1 MMTDVQAEF
10 LDIVNYFNETIMT
23 NKLVVNSRLQRKFNK
38 SVHQTTAACAA
49 AATTTG
55 DEGGGGEPSPPWS
68 NDYFYTYIFRKNK
81 DIQNDLFI
89 YNRKLTYFY
98 LYNKKVYEVF
108 SVVLIV
114 LSSSLTL
121 IEGIALCFDPVVHTT
136 IVTLVISMT
145 IGVLTSVLKF
155 FNFKNETEDII
166 KIKEKVNMCSTKI
179 FTFDKKLKSQLYL
192 KYNDVVPPE
201 LLDEDENNIP
211 E

>member
-1 MMTDVQAEF
+1 MTQIQKEF
-10 LDIVNYFNETIMT
+10 MEIVNYFNETIMT
-23 NKLVVNSRLQRKFNK
+23 NKIIVSSRLQQKFEK
-38 SVHQTTAACAA
+38 LPPPPDPPPTSKTPV
-49 AATTTG
+49 
-55 DEGGGGEPSPPWS
+55 SPPPWE
-68 NDYFYTYIFRKNK
+68 NDDFYTYIFRKNK
-81 DIQNDLFI
+81 DIQNDLFT
-89 YNRKLTYFY
+89 YNRKLLYFY

-179 FTFDKKLKSQLYL
+179 FTFDKKLKSHLYL
-192 KYNDVVPPE
+192 KYNDVVPPIPPE
-201 LLDEDENNIP
+201 LLDEDENNIS